1 MSNVVLHD
9 SLSTSKI
16 TITAPKVLESGAKAS
31 YLNYEGGKLV
41 LQTALSM
48 SLPFGLSVYDKNPS
62 GTPEYSVDLSFR
74 GADTNPEIKAF
85 QAKMM
90 ELDNFMID
98 QGVKNCKAW
107 FKSDLKREVVQAF
120 YTPIVK
126 FAKDKEGNPQPYPP
140 TLKAKLRKI
149 KNDFEAKFYDVG
161 GKAYKDTPIEELLPK
176 NAQVTCLLECGGV
189 WFAGSKY
196 GLTFRVKQV
205 VIHKLPERLGDFAF
219 RIPAHVVEAEA
230 SAAPTAGAGRAPSR
244 TVSAPAVLVDED
256 EEDDNA
262 VDDEEEAHLT
272 RAPSVLAA
280 VMPAPV
286 TAAPVAAAI
295 AEPEEAPEDEEAP
308 PVPKKAVVK
317 KKVPAVVKKA

>member
-85 QAKMM
+85 QAKMT

-126 FAKDKEGNPQPYPP
+126 FAKDKEGNLQPYPP

-149 KNDFEAKFYDVG
+149 KDDFEAKFYDVG
-161 GKAYKDTPIEELLPK
+161 GKAYKDTPIEDLLPK

-219 RIPAHVVEAEA
+219 RIPAHVVEAETSAAAPAA
-230 SAAPTAGAGRAPSR
+230 SASAGAGRAPSR
-244 TVSAPAVLVDED
+244 TVSAPAPALVDED
-256 EEDDNA
+256 EDDNA
-262 VDDEEEAHLT
+262 VDDEEEAQLT

-280 VMPAPV
+280 VMPAP
-286 TAAPVAAAI
+286 APAPV
-295 AEPEEAPEDEEAP
+295 EPEEAPEDEEAP

>member
-85 QAKMM
+85 QAKMT

-126 FAKDKEGNPQPYPP
+126 FAKDKEGNLQPYPP

-149 KNDFEAKFYDVG
+149 KDDFEAKFYDVG
-161 GKAYKDTPIEELLPK
+161 GKAYKDTPIEDLLPK

-205 VIHKLPERLGDFAF
+205 VIHKLPERLSDFAF

-230 SAAPTAGAGRAPSR
+230 TAAPAARAPSR
-244 TVSAPAVLVDED
+244 AAAAAPALVADADED
-256 EEDDNA
+256 EDEVN
-262 VDDEEEAHLT
+262 DEEEAQLT

-280 VMPAPV
+280 VMPAPP
-286 TAAPVAAAI
+286 APVAAA
-295 AEPEEAPEDEEAP
+295 AVVEAEEAPEDEEAP

>member
-1 MSNVVLHD
+1 MSNVGLHD

-62 GTPEYSVDLSFR
+62 GVPEYSVDLSFR

-85 QAKMM
+85 QAKMT

-98 QGVKNCKAW
+98 QGVKNCKTW

-126 FAKDKEGNPQPYPP
+126 FAKDKEGNLQPYPP

-149 KNDFEAKFYDVG
+149 KDDFEAKFYDVG
-161 GKAYKDTPIEELLPK
+161 GKAYKDTPIEDLLPK

-205 VIHKLPERLGDFAF
+205 VIHKLPERLSDFAF

-230 SAAPTAGAGRAPSR
+230 TAAPAARAPSR
-244 TVSAPAVLVDED
+244 AAAAAPALVADADED
-256 EEDDNA
+256 EDEVN
-262 VDDEEEAHLT
+262 DEEEAQLT

-280 VMPAPV
+280 VMPAPP
-286 TAAPVAAAI
+286 APVAAA
-295 AEPEEAPEDEEAP
+295 AVVEAEEAPEDEEAP

>member
-31 YLNYEGGKLV
+31 YLNYEGGKLIV
-41 LQTALSM
+41 QTALAM

-85 QAKMM
+85 QAKMS

-126 FAKDKEGNPQPYPP
+126 FAKDKEGNLQPYPP

-149 KNDFEAKFYDVG
+149 KDDFEAKFYDVS
-161 GKAYKDTPIEELLPK
+161 GKAYKDTPIEDLLPK

-205 VIHKLPERLGDFAF
+205 VVHKLPERLGDFAF
-219 RIPAHVVEAEA
+219 RIPASVVAAE
-230 SAAPTAGAGRAPSR
+230 SAAVAPATAPAARGGAGGPKP
-244 TVSAPAVLVDED
+244 TPLL
-256 EEDDNA
+256 
-262 VDDEEEAHLT
+262 DEEEAEEDTEVNDEEEAQLT
-272 RAPSVLAA
+272 KPTSVLAA
-280 VMPAPV
+280 VMP
-286 TAAPVAAAI
+286 PVAA
-295 AEPEEAPEDEEAP
+295 PEADADEGQEEDEAPP
-308 PVPKKAVVK
+308 PVPKTAVVK
-317 KKVPAVVKKA
+317 KKVPVVAKKA

>member
-31 YLNYEGGKLV
+31 YLNYEGGKLII
-41 LQTALSM
+41 QTALAM

-62 GTPEYSVDLSFR
+62 GVPEYSVDLSFR
-74 GADTNPEIKAF
+74 GAETNPEIKAF
-85 QAKMM
+85 QTKMA
-90 ELDNFMID
+90 ELDAFMID
-98 QGVKNCKAW
+98 QGVKNCKTW

-126 FAKDKEGNPQPYPP
+126 FAKDKEGNLQPYPP

-149 KNDFEAKFYDVG
+149 KTEFEAKFYDVT
-161 GKAYKDTPIEELLPK
+161 GKAYKDAPIEELLPK

-205 VIHKLPERLGDFAF
+205 VVHKLPERLGDFAF
-219 RIPAHVVEAEA
+219 RIPAHAVEAEA
-230 SAAPTAGAGRAPSR
+230 TQAPARGGAGGAKP
-244 TVSAPAVLVDED
+244 TPLL
-256 EEDDNA
+256 
-262 VDDEEEAHLT
+262 DEEEAEEDNEVNDEEETRLT
-272 RAPSVLAA
+272 SVLAA
-280 VMPAPV
+280 VMPA
-286 TAAPVAAAI
+286 ASAVAD
-295 AEPEEAPEDEEAP
+295 EQEEAPEDEAPP
-308 PVPKKAVVK
+308 PVPKKAIVK
-317 KKVPAVVKKA
+317 KKVPVVVKKA

>member
-85 QAKMM
+85 QARMT

-98 QGVKNCKAW
+98 QGVKNCKSW
-107 FKSDLKREVVQAF
+107 FKSDLKREVIQAF

-126 FAKDKEGNPQPYPP
+126 FAKDKEGNLQPYPP
-140 TLKAKLRKI
+140 TLKAKLRKD
-149 KNDFEAKFYDVG
+149 KGVGFEAKFYDIN

-205 VIHKLPERLGDFAF
+205 VVHKLPERLGDFAF
-219 RIPAHVVEAEA
+219 RIPAAAVAAE
-230 SAAPTAGAGRAPSR
+230 SATAATATVPSV
-244 TVSAPAVLVDED
+244 TVTATAAAADDED
-256 EEDDNA
+256 EEVN
-262 VDDEEEAHLT
+262 DEEEAQLT
-272 RAPSVLAA
+272 KPLSVLAA
-280 VMPAPV
+280 VMPA
-286 TAAPVAAAI
+286 TVADA
-295 AEPEEAPEDEEAP
+295 EEAPEDEEAP
-308 PVPKKAVVK
+308 PIPKKAIVK
-317 KKVPAVVKKA
+317 KKIPVVAKKA

>member
-48 SLPFGLSVYDKNPS
+48 SLPFGLSVYDKNPT

-161 GKAYKDTPIEELLPK
+161 GKAYKDTPIEDLLPK

-230 SAAPTAGAGRAPSR
+230 SAAPAPSAGAGRAPSR
-244 TVSAPAVLVDED
+244 TTTAPPPALVDED

-280 VMPAPV
+280 VMPAP
-286 TAAPVAAAI
+286 APAPV
-295 AEPEEAPEDEEAP
+295 AEPEETPEDEEAP

>member
-85 QAKMM
+85 QAKMT

-126 FAKDKEGNPQPYPP
+126 FAKDKEGNLQPYPP

-149 KNDFEAKFYDVG
+149 KDDFEAKFYDVG
-161 GKAYKDTPIEELLPK
+161 GKAYKDTPIEDLLPK

-189 WFAGSKY
+189 TLHHEGAVGD
-196 GLTFRVKQV
+196 
-205 VIHKLPERLGDFAF
+205 PPLGV
-219 RIPAHVVEAEA
+219 H
-230 SAAPTAGAGRAPSR
+230 GCGRAVR
-244 TVSAPAVLVDED
+244 VFGEWCHVGNVGNRAVIQNESD
-256 EEDDNA
+256 
-262 VDDEEEAHLT
+262 
-272 RAPSVLAA
+272 R
-280 VMPAPV
+280 
-286 TAAPVAAAI
+286 
-295 AEPEEAPEDEEAP
+295 
-308 PVPKKAVVK
+308 
-317 KKVPAVVKKA
+317 